1 MSEKVEKKVDN
12 PEEELATGDWKI
24 VDLPEMNVKSGEE
37 QEELLFRAR
46 TKIYRWRNEEWKERG
61 VGDFSIF
68 KNKEN
73 NKIRGVHRQDKTFKV
88 RAHFYING
96 SNICQLKVM
105 KTSKNSY
112 FWTCVDF
119 SEEKP
124 SLEQLAI
131 RFKTPEEFQEFEKI
145 WVKSYEDNSKLEWG
159 TKKEEKTEK
168 KEDEKVEEK
177 TEDKKE
183 TAPEPEKKED

>member
-1 MSEKVEKKVDN
+1 MSQKVEKKVEN
-12 PEEELATGDWKI
+12 PEEELAVGDWKI
-24 VDLPEMNVKSGEE
+24 IDLPEMNVKSGEE
-37 QEELLFRAR
+37 QEESLFKAR

-68 KNKEN
+68 KNKETS
-73 NKIRGVHRQDKTFKV
+73 KIRGVHRQDKTFKV

-96 SNICQLKVM
+96 ANICQLKVM

-112 FWTCVDF
+112 FWSCVDF

-145 WVKSYEDNSKLEWG
+145 WVKCYEDNSKLNWG
-159 TKKEEKTEK
+159 AKKEEEKTE
-168 KEDEKVEEK
+168 EKVEKVAETEK
-177 TEDKKE
+177 TKDEP
-183 TAPEPEKKED
+183 APEKKED